1 MKPARITVDVGA
13 ATLACDLYGPD
24 DGDLVMCVHGFP
36 DCARS
41 FRHQV
46 DALAERGFRV
56 ATPTLRGYAPSSLAR
71 DKRYDVAALAA
82 DLCALAMRLSTRP
95 VRLVGHDWGAIA
107 SYAAVAFAPHL
118 FSHLCTIAVPH
129 LRVASARFATAAQL
143 KRSWYMA
150 FFQLPFIPERKVAQ
164 SNMAFIDRLW
174 RDWSPGFSPPV
185 EELEAIK
192 AALAPPDHLRAA
204 LAYYRALT
212 SFGALTGESRKL
224 LFQRTELPSIYL
236 HGVDDGCIGVELAR
250 SLEPA
255 YGPRFSA
262 HLIEGAGHFVHQEQP
277 RLFNAILLDFLSATP
292 S

>member
-1 MKPARITVDVGA
+1 VLIDAGA
-13 ATLACDLYGPD
+13 VTLACDVHGPD
-24 DGDLVMCVHGFP
+24 DGELVLCVHGFP

-41 FRHQV
+41 FRHQIEPLV
-46 DALAERGFRV
+46 ARGYRV

-71 DKRYDVAALAA
+71 DKRYDVEALAA
-82 DLCALAMRLSTRP
+82 DLCAIAMRLSSRP

-107 SYAAVAFAPHL
+107 SYAAVAYAPHL

-129 LRVASARFATAAQL
+129 LRVAGPRFASAAQL
-143 KRSWYMA
+143 KRSWYIG
-150 FFQLPFIPERKVAQ
+150 FFQLRMLAERRVAQ

-174 RDWSPGFSPPV
+174 RDWSPGYLVPD

-204 LAYYRALT
+204 LSYYRAMM

-224 LFQRTELPSIYL
+224 LLRRTELPSIYV
-236 HGVDDGCIGVELAR
+236 HGEDDGCIGVELAQG
-250 SLEPA
+250 LESA
-255 YGPRFSA
+255 YGPRFQA
-262 HLIEGAGHFVHQEQP
+262 HLLPRAGHFAHLEQP
-277 RLFNAILLDFLSATP
+277 QVFNAILLDFLASPA